1 MVFELKKSHILHKSM
16 TLFYIQQKL
25 DRTKDL
31 SYNLPQVFLKKVRD
45 DKMNKVSPRKT
56 FAIISHPDAGK
67 TTLTEKLLLF
77 GGAIQQAGAVK
88 ARGENRRARSD
99 WMKVEQERGI
109 SVASSV
115 MTFDYDGVTFN
126 LLDTPG
132 HEDFSEDTYRVLTAV
147 DSAVMVLD
155 SAKGIETQTKKLF
168 EVCRLRDVPIITFI
182 NKLDR
187 EGQDPFAL
195 LDEIERTLA
204 LDVTPASWPVG
215 AGKDFK
221 GCYDI
226 LNNRMILMEKNK
238 SSINSVIETCSGLD
252 DPKLDEMLPAHQAAK
267 LREDVMMI
275 QELCPKFDLE
285 AYLAGTLTPVFF
297 GSAINNFGVK
307 EVLEGLHKFAPTP
320 RPHSAQE
327 RMVAPDENKVS
338 GFIFK
343 IQANM
348 DPKHRDRIAFMRLCS
363 GHFRRGQVLKQI
375 RTSKEIKVSTPV
387 MFMAQERE
395 LAEDAYA
402 GDIIGIPN
410 HGQLRIGD
418 SLTEGEKITF
428 TGIPSFAPELL
439 KSVRALDPLKSKH
452 LGDALKQIAEEGGAS
467 VFKPIVGAEWI
478 VGVVGVLQF
487 EVMADRIKNE
497 FGLPVMFE
505 PTQYFTARWVSSDDK
520 TEMKK
525 FQDANKLNL
534 AEDHD
539 GEMVLLARNTWHLNK
554 TKEDFPKIKFAKI
567 KE

>member
-1 MVFELKKSHILHKSM
+1 M
-16 TLFYIQQKL
+16 TN
-25 DRTKDL
+25 TT
-31 SYNLPQVFLKKVRD
+31 NL
-45 DKMNKVSPRKT
+45 RKT

-88 ARGENRRARSD
+88 ARGENRRAHSD

-115 MTFDYDGVTFN
+115 MTFEYNGVTFN

-195 LDEIERTLA
+195 LDEIEQTLA

-215 AGKDFK
+215 SGKDFK

-226 LNNRMILMEKNK
+226 LNNRMILMNK
-238 SSINSVIETCSGLD
+238 TGDKSTINTVIETVSGLD
-252 DPKLDEMLPAHQAAK
+252 DSKLDKLLPAHQVAK
-267 LREDVMMI
+267 LREDIMMI
-275 QELCPKFDLE
+275 SELCPKFDLD
-285 AYLAGTLTPVFF
+285 AYLSGTLTPVFF

-307 EVLEGLHKFAPTP
+307 EVLEGLLEFAPTP
-320 RPHSAQE
+320 RPHPTVE
-327 RMVAPDENKVS
+327 REVSPDENKVS
-338 GFIFK
+338 GFVFK

-348 DPKHRDRIAFMRLCS
+348 DPKHRDRIAFMRICS
-363 GHFRRGQVLKQI
+363 GHFKRGMTLHQV
-375 RTSKEIKVSTPV
+375 RTGKAIKVPTPV
-387 MFMAQERE
+387 MFLAQERE
-395 LAEDAYA
+395 LAEDAFA

-418 SLTEGEKITF
+418 TLTEGEKITF

-439 KSVRALDPLKSKH
+439 KSARALDPLKSKH

-467 VFKPIVGAEWI
+467 IFKPVVGAEWI

-505 PTQYFTARWVSSDDK
+505 QTQYYTARWISADDK
-520 TEMKK
+520 NELNK
-525 FQDANKLNL
+525 FIDANRLNI
-534 AEDHD
+534 AEDND
-539 GEMVLLARNTWHLNK
+539 GALVFLARNAWHLNK
-554 TKEDFPKIKFAKI
+554 AQEDFPKVKFSKI

>member
-1 MVFELKKSHILHKSM
+1 
-16 TLFYIQQKL
+16 
-25 DRTKDL
+25 
-31 SYNLPQVFLKKVRD
+31 
-45 DKMNKVSPRKT
+45 MNNNNPRKT

-88 ARGENRRARSD
+88 ARGENRRAHSD

-115 MTFDYDGVTFN
+115 MTFDYKDITFN

-147 DSAVMVLD
+147 DSSIMVID

-168 EVCRLRDVPIITFI
+168 EVCRLRNVPIITFI

-187 EGQDPFAL
+187 EGLDPFLL
-195 LDEIERTLA
+195 LDDIEKTLA
-204 LDVTPASWPVG
+204 LDVTPASWPIG
-215 AGKDFK
+215 MGKDFL
-221 GCYDI
+221 GCYDL
-226 LNNRMILMEKNK
+226 LNDQLILMNK
-238 SSINSVIETCSGLD
+238 TGNKGQINVTIETCQGLYD
-252 DPKLDEMLPAHQAAK
+252 EKLDKLLPEYAVTK
-267 LREDVMMI
+267 LREDVTMVR
-275 QELCPKFDLE
+275 ELCPAFDKEL
-285 AYLAGTLTPVFF
+285 YLAGALTPVFF

-307 EVLEGLHKFAPTP
+307 EVLEGLHQLAPLP
-320 RPHSAQE
+320 RPHPAVE
-327 RMVAPDENKVS
+327 REVKPDETKVT

-363 GHFRRGQVLKQI
+363 GHFKRGMTLTQVRTGKGLK
-375 RTSKEIKVSTPV
+375 VPTPV
-387 MFMAQERE
+387 MFLAQERE

-418 SLTEGEKITF
+418 SLTEGEKIHF

-452 LGDALKQIAEEGGAS
+452 LGNALQQIAEEGGAS
-467 VFKPIVGAEWI
+467 VFKPIVGSEWI
-478 VGVVGVLQF
+478 VGVVGTLQF
-487 EVMADRIKNE
+487 EVMADRIRSE
-497 FGLPVMFE
+497 FGIPVIFE
-505 PTQYFTARWVSSDDK
+505 PTQYYTARWVSSEDK
-520 TEMKK
+520 NEFKK
-525 FQDANKLNL
+525 FQDTNQLNI

-539 GEMVLLARNTWHLNK
+539 GAIVFLARNAWHLGK
-554 TKEDFPKIKFAKI
+554 IQEDFPHLILKTTREQII
-567 KE
+567 